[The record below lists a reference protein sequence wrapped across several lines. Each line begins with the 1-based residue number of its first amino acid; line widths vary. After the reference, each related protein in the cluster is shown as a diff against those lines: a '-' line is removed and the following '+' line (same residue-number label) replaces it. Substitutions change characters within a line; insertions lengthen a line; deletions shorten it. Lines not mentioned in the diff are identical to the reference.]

1 MPNLKALELFAGIGG
16 IALAEQMAGI
26 EVVGLSEIEDYPV
39 KILEKNFPNIPIL
52 KDVRKI
58 NKKMLKEVGID
69 PYTIDIISGGF
80 PCQPFSTAGHRRGTE
95 DDRDLWPEMFRII
108 KEIKPNW
115 VVGENV
121 ANFANMEL
129 DRTLS
134 DLESEGYQTRSF
146 VLPATAVG
154 APHQRMRTFIV
165 ANADSQRWN
174 CLEKSKADRRHR
186 QYSESDASQGGQEKI
201 WSTAVHVLSTGAE
214 LLSQPSS
221 QLRRNDDGLSQGM
234 DRLKCVGNAVMPQQ
248 ILPIFKAIVEIEEQ
262 IYDQ

>member
-1 MPNLKALELFAGIGG
+1 MKALELFAGIGG
-16 IALAEQMAGI
+16 IALAERMAGI

-39 KILEKNFPNIPIL
+39 RILKKNFPKIPIL

-58 NKKMLKEVGID
+58 NRKTLKEVDID
-69 PYTIDIISGGF
+69 PETIDIISGGF

-108 KEIKPNW
+108 KEIRPNW

-134 DLESEGYQTRSF
+134 DLESQDYETRAF
-146 VLPATAVG
+146 VLPAAAIG
-154 APHQRMRTFIV
+154 APHQRLRTFIV
-165 ANADSQRWN
+165 ANANGWRWN
-174 CLEKSKADRRHR
+174 CLEKSKTDRCNWEHSTSIVTQKR
-186 QYSESDASQGGQEKI
+186 QEKI
-201 WSTAVHVLSTGAE
+201 WSTAVHILSAGAE
-214 LLSQPSS
+214 VLAQSS
-221 QLRRNDDGLSQGM
+221 SRLRRNDDGLSSGM

-248 ILPIFKAIVEIEEQ
+248 ILPIFQAIVEIEEQ
-262 IYDQ
+262 INDK

>member
-1 MPNLKALELFAGIGG
+1 MKALELFAGIGG

-26 EVVGLSEIEDYPV
+26 DVVGLSEIEDYPV
-39 KILEKNFPNIPIL
+39 RILKKNFTDIPIL

-58 NKKMLKEVGID
+58 NKRTLKEVDID
-69 PYTIDIISGGF
+69 PDTIDIVSGGF
-80 PCQPFSTAGHRRGTE
+80 PCQPFSIAGKRRGTD

-134 DLESEGYQTRSF
+134 DLESAGYETRAF
-146 VLPATAVG
+146 VLPAAAVG

-165 ANADSQRWN
+165 ANADSFRWN
-174 CLEKSKADRRHR
+174 FLEKSKADRRHR
-186 QYSESDASQGGQEKI
+186 QYSESDATKGRQEKS
-201 WSTAVHVLSTGAE
+201 WTTAVHILSAGAK
-214 LLSQPSS
+214 LLSEPSS
-221 QLRRNDDGLSQGM
+221 RLRRNDDGLSSGM

-248 ILPIFKAIVEIEEQ
+248 ILPIFRAIVEIEEQ

>member
-1 MPNLKALELFAGIGG
+1 MPKLKALELFAGIGG

-26 EVVGLSEIEDYPV
+26 EVVGLSEIEEYPV
-39 KILEKNFPNIPIL
+39 RILKKNFPGIPIL

-58 NKKMLKEVGID
+58 NKQTLKEVGID
-69 PYTIDIISGGF
+69 PESINIISGGF
-80 PCQPFSTAGHRRGTE
+80 PCQPFSTAGHRRGTN

-134 DLESEGYQTRSF
+134 NLESEGYETRAF
-146 VLPATAVG
+146 ILPAAAIG
-154 APHQRMRTFIV
+154 APHQRLRTFIV
-165 ANADSQRWN
+165 ANANGRRRDG
-174 CLEKSKADRRHR
+174 LEKGKTNRCNWEYSK
-186 QYSESDASQGGQEKI
+186 SVTTQGRQEKS
-201 WSTAVHVLSTGAE
+201 WTTAVHILSAGAE
-214 LLSQPSS
+214 LLAESS
-221 QLRRNDDGLSQGM
+221 SRLRRNDDGLSQGM

-262 IYDQ
+262 TNDK

>member
-1 MPNLKALELFAGIGG
+1 MKALELFAGIGG

-39 KILEKNFPNIPIL
+39 RILKKNFPDIPIL

-58 NKKMLKEVGID
+58 NKKTLKEVGID
-69 PYTIDIISGGF
+69 PDTVDIVSGGF
-80 PCQPFSTAGHRRGTE
+80 PCQPFSIAGKRRGTD

-108 KEIKPNW
+108 QEIRPHW
-115 VVGENV
+115 IVGENV

-129 DRTLS
+129 DRTLF
-134 DLESEGYQTRSF
+134 DLESADYETRAY
-146 VLPATAVG
+146 VLPAAAVG

-165 ANADSQRWN
+165 ANSDSKRWD
-174 CLEKSKADRRHR
+174 CLEKGQANRRHR
-186 QYSESDASQGGQEKI
+186 QHSESDASQGRQEKI
-201 WSTAVHVLSTGAE
+201 WSTAVHVLSTGAK
-214 LLSQPSS
+214 LLAQSSS

-248 ILPIFKAIVEIEEQ
+248 ILPIFQAIVEIEEQ
-262 IYDQ
+262 INDK

>member
-1 MPNLKALELFAGIGG
+1 MKALELFAGIGG

-39 KILEKNFPNIPIL
+39 QILKKNFPNIPIL

-58 NKKMLKEVGID
+58 NDQSLKEVGID
-69 PYTIDIISGGF
+69 PDTIDIVSGGF

-108 KEIKPNW
+108 KEIRPNW

-134 DLESEGYQTRSF
+134 NLESQGYETRAF
-146 VLPATAVG
+146 VLPAAAVG
-154 APHQRMRTFIV
+154 APHQRLRTFIV
-165 ANADSQRWN
+165 ANANGWRQPSMV
-174 CLEKSKADRRHR
+174 ESKQNRCDWKHKEV
-186 QYSESDASQGGQEKI
+186 S
-201 WSTAVHVLSTGAE
+201 STQAWQTKWANEVHILSTGAE
-214 LLSQPSS
+214 LLSESS
-221 QLRRNDDGLSQGM
+221 SRLRRNDDGLSSGV

-248 ILPIFKAIVEIEEQ
+248 ILPIFRAIVEIEEQ

>member
-1 MPNLKALELFAGIGG
+1 MKALELFAGIGG

-39 KILEKNFPNIPIL
+39 RILKKNFPDIPIL

-58 NKKMLKEVGID
+58 NKQTLKEVGID
-69 PYTIDIISGGF
+69 PDTIDIISGGF
-80 PCQPFSTAGHRRGTE
+80 PCQPFSIAGKRRGTD

-108 KEIKPNW
+108 KEIRPHW
-115 VVGENV
+115 IVGENV

-134 DLESEGYQTRSF
+134 DLEGEGYETRAF
-146 VLPATAVG
+146 VLPAAAVG

-165 ANADSQRWN
+165 ANADSERWD
-174 CLEKSKADRRHR
+174 CLEKGQANRRHR
-186 QYSESDASQGGQEKI
+186 QYPESDASQGRQEKI

-248 ILPIFKAIVEIEEQ
+248 ILPIFQAIVEIEEQ
-262 IYDQ
+262 INDK